1 MSNDELGSISEN
13 IEKKLDKTQATK
25 KLCVHDLKR
34 RLKEKQ
40 KEENSSKV
48 IIFFTLVFL
57 ISFFIVTYLLKD
69 QDLF

>member
-40 KEENSSKV
+40 KQENSSKV

-57 ISFFIVTYLLKD
+57 IGFFIVTYLLKI
-69 QDLF
+69 QNLF

>member
-13 IEKKLDKTQATK
+13 IEKNSDKTQATK

-57 ISFFIVTYLLKD
+57 IGFLL
-69 QDLF
+69 LLIY